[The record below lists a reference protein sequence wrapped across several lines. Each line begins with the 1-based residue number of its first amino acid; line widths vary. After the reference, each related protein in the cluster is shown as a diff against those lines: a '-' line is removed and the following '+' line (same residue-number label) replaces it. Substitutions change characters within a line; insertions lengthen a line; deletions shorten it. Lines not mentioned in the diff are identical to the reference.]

1 LRREPQSSLAP
12 GLSRWRIRGVV
23 GVLALKRQQTF
34 QLLTAVV
41 VAVSVARGQATTPS
55 QAGLTLQ
62 DAVALAL
69 KNNPA
74 VHAADAYAEAVRQ
87 SITVAQADRYPRL
100 DFSEGFARGNNPV
113 YVFGS
118 LLTQRQFAARNL
130 DLGLLNVPPP
140 LDNFRTQFTAS
151 MPLFDAGQ
159 TGRRVRDARLEAEGA
174 RKGSAR
180 VGQEVIFRVI
190 SGYFDELAARESVRV
205 AESAV
210 TAITADLERARAR
223 QEQGLTV
230 PSDVLSVQV
239 QLAQAKE
246 DLIRARNSSEM
257 ARAALSVAMGL
268 PEDSHLEV
276 EGALAETSFASGS
289 LAERQRRALAL
300 RPDYSEA
307 TLAEERAANGVKM
320 SRAEF
325 LPKVN
330 LFSSWEE
337 DNQTFAARGGN
348 NWAAG
353 ATLNFNL
360 FDGGANR
367 ARAAESRY
375 RERQAGALREQMAS
389 EIKLQVRET
398 FLNLQAAEERLD
410 VSRDSASQARESLRI
425 LRDRYE
431 AGLVTIM
438 DVLRAETASTSAER
452 GHLSALYDYRVA
464 AASLELAT
472 GELAP
477 GSNAVVAKAVP

>member
-1 LRREPQSSLAP
+1 MKRRQILQFLVA
-12 GLSRWRIRGVV
+12 VV
-23 GVLALKRQQTF
+23 
-34 QLLTAVV
+34 TAVT
-41 VAVSVARGQATTPS
+41 VARGQATTSS

-74 VHAADAYAEAVRQ
+74 VHAADAYADAVRQ
-87 SITVAQADRYPRL
+87 SITVAQAARYPRL

-118 LLTQRQFAARNL
+118 LLTQRQFTARNF
-130 DLGLLNVPPP
+130 DLGLLNAPPP

-159 TGRRVRDARLEAEGA
+159 TGRQVRDARLDAEGA
-174 RKGSAR
+174 RKGSER

-190 SGYFDELAARESVRV
+190 SSYFDELAARASVRV
-205 AESAV
+205 AESNV

-246 DLIRARNSSEM
+246 DLIRDRNALEI
-257 ARAALSVAMGL
+257 ARAALSVAIGL
-268 PEDSHLEV
+268 PEDSYLKIQEP
-276 EGALAETSFASGS
+276 LAETTFTAGS
-289 LAERQRRALAL
+289 LAERQRRALAI
-300 RPDYSEA
+300 RPDYAEA
-307 TLAEERAANGVKM
+307 TLAGERAANGVKTA
-320 SRAEF
+320 RAEF
-325 LPKVN
+325 LPKIN

-375 RERQAGALREQMAS
+375 RERRAEALREQMSA
-389 EIKLQVRET
+389 EIKLQVREA
-398 FLNLQAAEERLD
+398 FLNLQAAKERLD
-410 VSRDSASQARESLRI
+410 VSRDSAAQAKESLRI

-431 AGLVTIM
+431 AGLVTIV
-438 DVLRAETASTSAER
+438 DVLRAEAATTSAER
-452 GHLSALYDYRVA
+452 SHLSALYDYRIA

-477 GSNAVVAKAVP
+477 GSNAVVAKAGALRSGNP